1 MYTSKIR
8 TTSVVSRQMNA
19 TDIGALTLKRYKE
32 IVTIALADIKTP
44 QNNDTIVTSAQ
55 VKLHKQ

>member
-1 MYTSKIR
+1 
-8 TTSVVSRQMNA
+8 MNA